1 MPYLL
6 SPLRNLS
13 APGLA
18 AYSSPAKN
26 LASTMPA
33 MASSPGEALGLEGH
47 LDGRRHRA
55 APCSVSAGRLP
66 KCQHDLVPCC
76 WKHAERQARA
86 VQGSCQVGML
96 TP

>member
-47 LDGRRHRA
+47 LDGRRHRSA
-55 APCSVSAGRLP
+55 SCSANVGRLP
-66 KCQHDLVPCC
+66 KCQHDWC
-76 WKHAERQARA
+76 HAADCGGTQGLFKEAARLA
-86 VQGSCQVGML
+86 C
-96 TP
+96 